1 MDERIG
7 TILILIKQRDEVQ
20 RLNSIISDYADI
32 IVGRQ
37 GIRMRDKST
46 SVISLV
52 IEGTTDKIGGLTGQ
66 LGRLKG
72 IEVKSLVLKQS

>member
-37 GIRMRDKST
+37 GIRMRDKGT